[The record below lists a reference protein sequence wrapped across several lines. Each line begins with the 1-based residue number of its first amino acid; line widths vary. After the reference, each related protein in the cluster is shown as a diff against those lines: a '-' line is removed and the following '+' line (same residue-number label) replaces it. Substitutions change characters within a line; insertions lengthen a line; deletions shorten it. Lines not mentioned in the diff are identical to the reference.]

1 MNKLKIADE
10 AAADIAKAGVV
21 DIRCLEPDA
30 TRMMSV
36 LFSFSGFEVAFQG
49 GEGTAKGRIETS
61 RWQEYLFIVSQTTFH
76 KSATR

>member
-49 GEGTAKGRIETS
+49 GEGTAKGVERDDAFDQET
-61 RWQEYLFIVSQTTFH
+61 VSEECRV
-76 KSATR
+76 SI